1 MQIMAATKADELD
14 LRKQEIANRSQIDA
28 ARLGVDV
35 QKHKAGLT
43 AKQQSEGMRMG
54 IDIAKSKDAAIRA
67 AMRPPKGSKKEE

>member
-1 MQIMAATKADELD
+1 
-14 LRKQEIANRSQIDA
+14 
-28 ARLGVDV
+28 VDV